1 MSAQAAEGARKVV
14 TVKDA
19 DYFGFDL
26 RTEQN
31 VTLEKCSEI
40 CIGDTACK
48 AFTYN
53 TKAQWCFLKSDFQK
67 MNPFPGAIAGK
78 IVTEVAEADIGAAP
92 VPDFLNEWQIGEATR
107 FADKLETPAGYEG
120 IGLDAAITMARQ
132 SVNSGVIDQAMLG
145 FKAAL
150 KLDPENADLW
160 MEMANAGNRITGN
173 YDINS
178 QALNAAINGYDLTR
192 TKSARAKALAILAKS
207 LENSSYSRAG
217 INAYKASLKLVDD
230 GTVRVAY
237 EDLRARQGFRVIG
250 NTVDNDNAN
259 PRACFQFS
267 ENLVKS
273 GVDYS
278 SYVTLDGAAPKAL
291 EAKEAQICVEG
302 LVHGERYKISL
313 REGLPSSVD
322 EPLLAQSDFD
332 IYVKDRGPT
341 VRFTGDSFVLPSTAR
356 RGIPIVSINTDSADL
371 KLYRIGDRNITSLL
385 QNSQFLTQLDGYNAS
400 QIESQQGELVWQGQI
415 DIKSE
420 LNKEVITSFPV
431 DEALPERKPG
441 VYALTAASKQG
452 PDNYWD
458 AKATQ
463 WFVVSDLGIST
474 YAGSDGLNVF
484 VRSLA
489 SAKPLPNIK
498 VTLLAKNNEVLGTAT
513 SDADGRVVLSA
524 GLMRGTAAM
533 TPAILTATDGAKD
546 YVFLDMTRAGF
557 DLSDRGVTGR
567 AAPGAIDVLAWTE
580 RGIYRAGETVHVA
593 ALARDIAGQ
602 AIDKLPLTFV
612 FSRPDGVED
621 RRIVSDGGKLG
632 GHTVDLTLQDNA
644 MRGSWNL
651 AVYTDP
657 KQSAISNVSFLVD
670 DFVPDRTEFTMT
682 SAHGAIDMGQ
692 PESISVEGRYLYGA
706 PAAGMELEGDVVIK
720 PTRIRDAYPGYQFG
734 LADEEASDGTTM
746 ALENLDVLDDDGK
759 TSFDVVLP
767 ELPATTQF
775 LEARLT
781 VRMSEPGGKAVER
794 QITLPV
800 NSGNE
805 MIGIKP
811 EFQGDLAENSIANFQ
826 VIGLDSKN
834 AKTPMTGLTWRLLS
848 IEREYQ
854 WYRDGGVWRY
864 EPISSTKQVADGKL
878 DLTTDGGKISVPVN
892 WGRYRLEIES
902 ASSDGPTSSVE
913 FDAGWY
919 VESASTE
926 TPDGLE
932 IALDKDSYKPGETAK
947 LKISPRFA
955 GEALINIGTE
965 SVLISKSASI
975 AKEGGVVEIPV
986 TQELGAGAYVTATLF
1001 RPGDAQESR
1010 MPMRAIGVK
1019 WLNVDP
1025 GDRKLAVTLDAPAQ
1039 TLPRQPIEIGVTVA
1053 GAKANE
1059 EAYLTLA
1066 AVDVGILNLTRYEPP
1081 KPENWYFGQRMLG
1094 LEIRDLYGRLI
1105 DGSLG
1110 VTGRLRTGGDGA
1122 ETALEGSPP
1131 TEKLVAFFE
1140 GPVKLDENGKAVVS
1154 FDIPQFN
1161 GTARLMAVA
1170 WTKAGV
1176 GSSVKDVIIR
1186 DPVVV
1191 TASLPKFMAPGDQSQ
1206 IRLDI
1211 ANTDLPEGDYTVSLA
1226 SNPSVTIAESVSGK
1240 PVHLAKGGKTDMTVP
1255 IKGGVPGDGVITVTL
1270 EGPDGLSLSQALNV
1284 TVRPSTLPLTER
1296 RLVRLDPGRNLVVD
1310 SQLFADSIMEGAS
1323 VSLNMTRSPA
1333 FDVPALLMTLDRYPY
1348 GCAEQ
1353 TTSRALPLLYLSEL
1367 STASGLPDDGEVKK
1381 RVQEAIY
1388 RVLSYQSSSGSFG
1401 LWGPGSGDMW
1411 LDAYVTDFL
1420 TRAREQKFDVP
1431 EQALVQALDNLENQ
1445 LGYDNNVAAR
1455 GNEMAYSLYVLAR
1468 NRRAAIS
1475 DLRYYADT
1483 MLSEFP
1489 TELARAHIAAA
1500 LALYGDRERSER
1512 IFANVANM
1520 SDMLVNVSLTRSD
1533 YGSVLRD
1540 DAAILALAA
1549 ESKPQSRVVPAMAK
1563 TVAREWENKTWL
1575 STQEQT
1581 WMVLAARALKD
1592 GDQDIRV
1599 TVNDVARQGGF
1610 QTRVT
1615 GDELLANPLKVVNT
1629 SKDPVTA
1636 VLTSVASPKEP
1647 LTAGG
1652 DGFEISRAYY
1662 TLDGEEANIS
1672 EATQNERYV
1681 VVLTVT
1687 PKNDLLTRMMVTDL
1701 LPAGFEIDNPGLVNS
1716 ASLGNFDWLPETEA
1730 AHLEFRYDR
1739 FLAAIDRYPGDTSQ
1753 VTLAYVVRAV
1763 TPGTYDQPAA
1773 SVEDMYRPELYA
1785 RTAAGKMKVVA
1796 PSGPATETPDGLP
1809 ENPLDPDRG
1818 PGRFRGRDHMGH
1830 RLGRQ
1835 GLSATA
1841 RPGGGFL
1848 PRGAGRG
1855 RRAAARLHHE
1865 GQQVAAEGRRRR
1877 CRPAI
1882 HPDAGGL
1889 RGSALRRASRR
1900 RSLGDRPRGLA
1911 DPDPRPDRL
1920 RWLDP
1925 LHAGR
1930 PPDRAAS
1937 GPVLRF

>member
-1 MSAQAAEGARKVV
+1 MRVFVRFFLLLLVLSLSIATAQAAEGSRKVV

-26 RTEQN
+26 RTEQD
-31 VTLEKCSEI
+31 VSLEECQQI
-40 CIGDTACK
+40 CIADNACK

-53 TKAQWCFLKSDFQK
+53 TKAHWCFLKSDFQK
-67 MNPFPGAIAGK
+67 MNPFPGAVAGK

-92 VPDFLNEWQIGEATR
+92 ALDFLNEWQAGEATR
-107 FADKLETPAGYEG
+107 FRDKLETPAGYDG

-160 MEMANAGNRITGN
+160 MEMANAANRITGN
-173 YDINS
+173 YDINY
-178 QALNAAINGYDLTR
+178 QGLNAAINGYDLTR
-192 TKSARAKALAILAKS
+192 TKSARAKALSILAKS
-207 LENSSYSRAG
+207 LENNSYYRAG

-237 EDLRARQGFRVIG
+237 EDLRARQGFRVTG
-250 NTVDNDNAN
+250 NTIDNDNAN
-259 PRACFQFS
+259 PRACIQFS
-267 ENLVKS
+267 ENLVKA
-273 GVDYS
+273 GIDYT
-278 SYVTLDGAAPKAL
+278 SYVTLDGVAPKAL

-302 LVHGERYKISL
+302 LVHGQRYKISL

-322 EPLLAQSDFD
+322 EPLQAQVDLD
-332 IYVKDRGPT
+332 IYVKDRGPS

-356 RGIPIVSINTDSADL
+356 RGIPIVSINSDNAEL

-385 QNSQFLTQLDGYNAS
+385 QSSQFLTQLDGYNAS
-400 QIESQQGELVWQGQI
+400 QIESQQGELVWEGSI
-415 DIKSE
+415 DIQSE
-420 LNKEVITSFPV
+420 LNKEVVTSFPV
-431 DEALPERKPG
+431 DQALPERKPG
-441 VYALTAASKQG
+441 VYVLTAVSKQANA
-452 PDNYWD
+452 NYWD

-463 WFVVSDLGIST
+463 WFVVSDLGLST
-474 YAGSDGLNVF
+474 YAGTDGLNVF

-498 VTLLAKNNEVLGTAT
+498 VTLLAKNNEILGTAT

-533 TPAILTATDGAKD
+533 TPAILTATDGTKD

-567 AAPGAIDVLAWTE
+567 PAPGAIDVLAWTE

-602 AIDKLPLTFV
+602 AIEKLPLTFV
-612 FSRPDGVED
+612 FTRPDGVED

-632 GHTVDLTLQDNA
+632 GHAIDLALQENA

-682 SAHGAIDMGQ
+682 SADGAIDVGQ
-692 PESISVEGRYLYGA
+692 PEPIAVEGRYLYGA

-720 PTRIRDAYPGYQFG
+720 PTRVRDAFKGYSFG
-734 LADEEASDGTTM
+734 LADEEASDGTTV
-746 ALENLDVLDDDGK
+746 ALENLDVLDDAGK

-767 ELPATTQF
+767 DLPSTTQF
-775 LEARLT
+775 LDAKIT
-781 VRMSEPGGKAVER
+781 VRMSEPGGRAVER
-794 QITLPV
+794 AITLPV

-811 EFQGDLAENSIANFQ
+811 EFQGDLAENSIANFH
-826 VIGLDSKN
+826 VIGLDRKN
-834 AKTPMTGLTWRLLS
+834 ARVPMTGLTWKLLS
-848 IEREYQ
+848 IERQYQ

-864 EPISSTKQVADGKL
+864 EPVASTKQVADGKL
-878 DLTTDGGKISVPVN
+878 DLTAEGGKISVPVT

-902 ASSDGPTSSVE
+902 AANDGPTSSVE

-919 VESASTE
+919 VEATSTE

-932 IALDKDSYKPGETAK
+932 IALDKESYKPGEIAR
-947 LKISPRFA
+947 LKISSRFA
-955 GEALINIGTE
+955 GEAVVNVGTE
-965 SVLISKSASI
+965 SVLISKTASV

-986 TQELGAGAYVTATLF
+986 TEELGAGAYITATLF
-1001 RPGDAQESR
+1001 RPGEAQESR

-1025 GDRKLAVTLDAPAQ
+1025 GDRKLALTLDAPEQ
-1039 TLPRQPIEIGVTVA
+1039 TLPRQPLEIGVTVA
-1053 GAKANE
+1053 GAGANE

-1094 LEIRDLYGRLI
+1094 IEIRDLYGRLI

-1170 WTKAGV
+1170 WTRSGV

-1191 TASLPKFMAPGDQSQ
+1191 TASLPKFMAPGDQAQ
-1206 IRLDI
+1206 LRLDI
-1211 ANTDLPEGDYTVSLA
+1211 ANTDLPEGDYKLSLA
-1226 SNPSVTIAESVSGK
+1226 ANPSVSIIPAVTGRTVR
-1240 PVHLAKGGKTDMTVP
+1240 LAKGGKTDMTLP
-1255 IKGGVPGDGVITVTL
+1255 IKGGVAGDGVINVKL
-1270 EGPDGLSLSQALNV
+1270 EGPDGLSLTQALNV
-1284 TVRPSTLPLTER
+1284 KVRPSTLPLTER
-1296 RLVRLDPGRNLVVD
+1296 RLVRLEPGRSLVID
-1310 SQLFADSIMEGAS
+1310 SQLFADSIMQGAS

-1367 STASGLPDDGEVKK
+1367 SALSGIQDDGEARK
-1381 RVQEAIY
+1381 RVQDAIY

-1401 LWGPGSGDMW
+1401 LWSPGSGDMW

-1420 TRAREQKFDVP
+1420 TRAREQKFEVP

-1445 LGYDNNVAAR
+1445 LGYDNNVAVR
-1455 GNEMAYSLYVLAR
+1455 GNEMAYALYVLAR

-1475 DLRYYADT
+1475 DLRYYGDT
-1483 MLSEFP
+1483 MLNEFP
-1489 TELARAHIAAA
+1489 TELARAQIAAA

-1512 IFANVANM
+1512 IFASVANM
-1520 SDMLVNVSLTRSD
+1520 SGLLVNVSLARSD

-1549 ESKPQSRVVPAMAK
+1549 ESRPQSQVVPDMAK
-1563 TVAREWENKTWL
+1563 LVAREWENKTWL
-1575 STQEQT
+1575 STQEQV
-1581 WMVLAARALKD
+1581 WMVLAARALKG
-1592 GDQDIRV
+1592 GDQDIKV
-1599 TVNDVARQGGF
+1599 TVNDVAKQGGF

-1615 GDELLANPLKVVNT
+1615 GEDLLANPLKVVNT
-1629 SKDPVTA
+1629 SADPVTA
-1636 VLTSVASPKEP
+1636 VLTSVVAPKNP

-1652 DGFEISRAYY
+1652 EGFEISRAYY
-1662 TLDGEEANIS
+1662 TLDGEEANVS
-1672 EATQNERYV
+1672 EVVQNERYV
-1681 VVLTVT
+1681 VVLTVK
-1687 PKNDLLTRMMVTDL
+1687 PKNDFQTRMIVTDL

-1716 ASLGNFDWLPETEA
+1716 ASLGNFDWLPETQA

-1739 FLAAIDRYPGDTSQ
+1739 FIAALDRYPGDTSD

-1763 TPGTYDQPAA
+1763 TPGTYDHPAA

-1785 RTAAGKMKVVA
+1785 RSAAGKMKVTA
-1796 PSGPATETPDGLP
+1796 P
-1809 ENPLDPDRG
+1809 
-1818 PGRFRGRDHMGH
+1818 
-1830 RLGRQ
+1830 
-1835 GLSATA
+1835 
-1841 RPGGGFL
+1841 
-1848 PRGAGRG
+1848 
-1855 RRAAARLHHE
+1855 
-1865 GQQVAAEGRRRR
+1865 
-1877 CRPAI
+1877 
-1882 HPDAGGL
+1882 
-1889 RGSALRRASRR
+1889 
-1900 RSLGDRPRGLA
+1900 
-1911 DPDPRPDRL
+1911 
-1920 RWLDP
+1920 
-1925 LHAGR
+1925 
-1930 PPDRAAS
+1930 
-1937 GPVLRF
+1937 